1 MTRKTSKMPITVPTA
16 HCPKLGNTVFSH
28 RGLNTVAP
36 ENTMAAFRK
45 TAEAGLT
52 WIETDVDILADGT
65 PIILH
70 DTTLDRTTDRAGSF
84 YGLRASDLDSI
95 DAGSWF
101 GKEFTGERIPT
112 LAELVQFM
120 NENKIN
126 ANVEL
131 KANEEGAAR
140 SQELIERVVAE
151 LEKLDP
157 EREIVISS
165 FSQPLLMRFHDY
177 APQYA
182 IGVLYE
188 TAALYEDW
196 LSVLELCGATYIH
209 VEDEGLTRQKV
220 EAFTAAGYGVNVWTV
235 NSKGRANELFNW
247 GCTGVFS
254 DIADQLP
261 TTAKG
266 ALND

>member
-1 MTRKTSKMPITVPTA
+1 MPVVKPSM
-16 HCPKLGNTVFSH
+16 HCPKLDKTVFSH
-28 RGLNTVAP
+28 RGLNTIAP
-36 ENTMAAFRK
+36 ENTMAAFKRS
-45 TAEAGLT
+45 AEAGLS

-70 DTTLDRTTDRAGSF
+70 DTTLDRTTDRSGSF
-84 YGLRASDLDSI
+84 YGLVPADLDKI

-101 GKEFTGERIPT
+101 SPDFTGERIPT
-112 LAELVQFM
+112 LTELVQFL

-126 ANVEL
+126 ANIEL
-131 KANEEGAAR
+131 KGNTQGAKR

-151 LEKLDP
+151 LEGLDP

-165 FSQPLLMRFHDY
+165 FSQPLLVRFHDY

-188 TAALYEDW
+188 ATTIDEDW
-196 LSVLELCGATYIH
+196 LSVLELCGASYVHT
-209 VEDEGLTRQKV
+209 EDKNLTRERV
-220 EAFTAAGYGVNVWTV
+220 EAFTSAGYGVNVWTV
-235 NSKGRANELFNW
+235 NSLARANQLFNW

-254 DIADQLP
+254 DIADKIS

-266 ALND
+266 TFNG